1 LPLAPCPVWPCSAVQ
16 LFQPPPRLMADSCCI
31 CGVVLATQDSDFPPW
46 CKDIR
51 ASELLYK
58 QETWGC

>member
-1 LPLAPCPVWPCSAVQ
+1 
-16 LFQPPPRLMADSCCI
+16 MADSCCI

-58 QETWGC
+58 QET